1 MDESAVASPSL
12 ASGRRR
18 ASSVLAAVGVAVV
31 ITLVVEVL
39 VGYDLRSPAMSG
51 NPPIDIGA
59 GTVAVVA
66 ALVGLAAWAL
76 ASILEPR
83 VARPRRIWTTVAAV
97 VLAVSLFGP
106 FSGPA
111 ATADRL
117 ILTALHLV
125 VGAILIV
132 AFRPSLPESRT
143 R

>member
-1 MDESAVASPSL
+1 QTLSNQCRHSRDPSICILTHIFICLRKHSKRRYLMDESAVASPSL

-83 VARPRRIWTTVAAV
+83 VARPRRI
-97 VLAVSLFGP
+97 
-106 FSGPA
+106 
-111 ATADRL
+111 
-117 ILTALHLV
+117 
-125 VGAILIV
+125 
-132 AFRPSLPESRT
+132 
-143 R
+143 